1 LKLNRRTRRRLKIIA
16 ASVGGAV
23 AAGLAVTVIILTSV
37 AHPSTPPVSAQ
48 VQAAYDAG
56 KTLAPTAKKLPN
68 KLADVLPKLHDP
80 NQEFVLT
87 VLGDSTGFGS
97 QAWVRQT
104 VQQVADVTGRPTSI
118 RDWDSKISD
127 YGPAQHMG
135 PAGKETLI
143 VWNGSASGQNASY
156 ATAHLA
162 AMLPQKS
169 DLVIIN
175 HGHNSPALANATEH
189 IKGLISAVWNTPS
202 QYAAIVVTAQNPRL
216 DAAAK
221 SDADVVTMTKTMP
234 TIYPTI
240 SVLDIYAA
248 FSAAGDL
255 APLLSPDGL
264 HPAAPGYKIWT
275 DAAVKM
281 LGF

>member
-1 LKLNRRTRRRLKIIA
+1 MKLRRRTRRRLKYVGIGA
-16 ASVGGAV
+16 AVV
-23 AAGLAVTVIILTSV
+23 ATLVTVVAVTSYAT
-37 AHPSTPPVSAQ
+37 APKDYPVVSDKVYAEYLAKQ
-48 VQAAYDAG
+48 
-56 KTLAPTAKKLPN
+56 TLAPKEDKSPL
-68 KLADVLPKLHDP
+68 KLADVLPKLHAKD
-80 NQEFVLT
+80 QEFVLT
-87 VLGDSTGFGS
+87 VIGDSTGFGP

-104 VQQVADVTGRPTSI
+104 VQRVADATGRPTSI
-118 RDWDSKISD
+118 RDWDSKIGD
-127 YGPAQHMG
+127 YGPPQHIG

-156 ATAHLA
+156 ATAHLP

-175 HGHNSPALANATEH
+175 HGHNSPVLMNATEH
-189 IKGLISAVWNTPS
+189 IRGLINAIWRTDSER
-202 QYAAIVVTAQNPRL
+202 AAIVVIAQNPRL
-216 DAAAK
+216 DAGAK
-221 SDADVVTMTKTMP
+221 VDADVVAMTKGLP
-234 TIYPTI
+234 SSYPTI
-240 SVLDIYAA
+240 SVLDVYSL
-248 FSAAGDL
+248 FTAAGDL